1 MKTSGISQLRLRSTG
16 LNSLPSNSPAAV
28 VEHLGAVQ
36 SQDFAAAK
44 WAVGLRMQKATDYS
58 VEAAFNE
65 GKFLRTHVM
74 RPTWHF
80 VMPEDIR
87 WMLELT
93 APRLKRILAPYD
105 RKLDITSEVLIKSQK
120 VFAKALEG
128 KNYLNRTEL
137 SNQLEKNGLP
147 ARGQRL
153 AHLIMHSELD
163 GLICSGSR
171 RGKQFTYGLLEEVV
185 PNAKNLPKEEAQ
197 EKLALKYFRGHGP
210 AQLVDFAW
218 WSGLAMKDA
227 RQGLDRVRNMLTEET
242 VEGKTYWFWQKTNP
256 VSHTKLDAY
265 LLSIYDEYVIG
276 YKDRSALGEERY
288 FEKLIQMGN
297 ALTAVMVLYGR
308 IVGTWKR
315 RTGKAQ
321 VEIRLNPFMELGAKE
336 KEAFEI
342 AADRYSVFTESPI
355 VVNYL

>member
-1 MKTSGISQLRLRSTG
+1 MKASKISQLRLHSTG
-16 LNSLPSNSPAAV
+16 LNNSPFNSPDAV

-44 WAVGLRMQKATDYS
+44 WAVGLRMQKATDLT
-58 VEAAFNE
+58 VEATFNE

-93 APRLKRILAPYD
+93 APRVKRILAPYD
-105 RKLDITSEVLIKSQK
+105 RKLDITSEVLIESQK
-120 VFAKALEG
+120 MFAKALEG

-137 SNQLEKNGLP
+137 GNRLEANGIS

-163 GLICSGSR
+163 GLICSGPR
-171 RGKQFTYGLLEEVV
+171 RGKQFTYGLLEEVA
-185 PNAKNLPKEEAQ
+185 PNAKTLSREEAL

-210 AQLVDFAW
+210 AQLMDFAW

-227 RQGLDRVRNMLTEET
+227 QQGLDMARTKLTAET
-242 VEGKTYWFWQKTNP
+242 VEGKTYWFMQKINP
-256 VSHTKLDAY
+256 SAPKKPDAY

-288 FEKLIQMGN
+288 FETFIQMGN
-297 ALTAVMVLYGR
+297 ALTAVMVLDGR

-315 RTGKAQ
+315 RIGKAQ
-321 VEIRLNPFMELGAKE
+321 VEIRLNPFMDLDDQE
-336 KEAFEI
+336 KEPFEK
-342 AADRYSVFTESPI
+342 AADRYSAFIGSPTAVTFI
-355 VVNYL
+355 

>member
-1 MKTSGISQLRLRSTG
+1 
-16 LNSLPSNSPAAV
+16 
-28 VEHLGAVQ
+28 
-36 SQDFAAAK
+36 
-44 WAVGLRMQKATDYS
+44 
-58 VEAAFNE
+58 
-65 GKFLRTHVM
+65 M

-93 APRLKRILAPYD
+93 APRVKKILAPYD
-105 RKLDITSEVLIKSQK
+105 RKLDITSQILIKSQK

-137 SNQLEKNGLP
+137 GNQLETNGIS

-153 AHLIMHSELD
+153 AHIVAHSELE
-163 GLICSGSR
+163 GLICSGPR
-171 RGKQFTYGLLEEVV
+171 RGKQFTYGLLEEVA
-185 PNAKNLPKEEAQ
+185 PNAKKLPREEAI

-210 AQLVDFAW
+210 AQIGDFAW

-227 RQGLDRVRNMLTEET
+227 RQGLDRARTKLTEEP
-242 VEGKTYWFWQKTNP
+242 VEGKTYWFLQKTNP
-256 VSHTKLDAY
+256 SAPKKPTAY

-276 YKDRSALGEERY
+276 YKDRSALGEGRY

-297 ALTAVMVLYGR
+297 ALTAVMVLDGR

-315 RTGKAQ
+315 RIGKAQ
-321 VEIRLNPFMELGAKE
+321 VEILLNQFTALDAKE
-336 KEAFEI
+336 KEAFEK
-342 AADRYSVFTESPI
+342 AANRYSTFIESPAL
-355 VVNYL
+355 VTYT

>member
-1 MKTSGISQLRLRSTG
+1 MKASEIPQFRLNSTG
-16 LNSLPSNSPAAV
+16 LSSSSFNSPAAV

-44 WAVGLRMQKATDYS
+44 WSVGLRLQKATDRT

-80 VMPEDIR
+80 VMPKDIR

-93 APRLKRILAPYD
+93 APRVKRILAPYD
-105 RKLDITSEVLIKSQK
+105 CKLGITPEVLIASQR
-120 VFAKALEG
+120 VFTKALEG

-137 SNQLEKNGLP
+137 GNQLEANGLS

-153 AHLIMHSELD
+153 AHLIMHSEIE
-163 GLICSGSR
+163 GLICSGPR
-171 RGKQFTYGLLEEVV
+171 RGKQFTYGLLEEVA
-185 PNAKNLPKEEAQ
+185 PNAKKLPQEDAQ

-227 RQGLDRVRNMLTEET
+227 RQGLDKARTALTEET
-242 VEGKTYWFWQKTNP
+242 VEGKTYWFSQKTNA
-256 VSHTKLDAY
+256 VTYTKLEAY

-276 YKDRSALGEERY
+276 YKDRSALGEGRY
-288 FEKLIQMGN
+288 FEELIQMGN
-297 ALTAVMVLYGR
+297 ALTAVMVLDGR

-315 RTGKAQ
+315 RIGKDQ
-321 VEIRLNPFMELGAKE
+321 VEIRLNPFMDLDAQEREEFE
-336 KEAFEI
+336 KS
-342 AADRYSVFTESPI
+342 ADRYSAFTESPTI
-355 VVNYL
+355 VTYT